1 MLIVIAALGITPA
14 AFATGI
20 GSDIQRPLATVI
32 LGGLISPT
40 LVIAFVALPAPC
52 RLAKRNETPRRRRV
66 IRAGDHPRRD
76 VHDRGPSRRRAG

>member
-1 MLIVIAALGITPA
+1 MLVGACAQFRPLLMLIVIAALGITPA

-52 RLAKRNETPRRRRV
+52 RLAKRNETPRQE
-66 IRAGDHPRRD
+66 AGDPS
-76 VHDRGPSRRRAG
+76 RGPSPT